1 VLTPLTQVQIERR
14 AEQDGITF
22 DEATSAVMSGKQPS
36 EAVVT
41 VEDIGSLTTFLCSP
55 AANQVRGVAWAVDGG
70 WTAQ

>member
-1 VLTPLTQVQIERR
+1 MR
-14 AEQDGITF
+14 GITF